1 MINSRAVKNQHKTIA
16 SALLH
21 GEVFTLDNLNLID
34 TTTPAKTERE
44 KIYSFVLNEAK
55 EHAIGTPKQDTTGL
69 LPKPIGDS
77 YHEFLEDDG
86 HDPEYADEQANKIEF
101 VCKKTFKKPKATEIA
116 GALASG
122 LDQDNSWLS
131 DWAIL
136 PSGEYYNLTSAT
148 RAGLRWFNNAHFD
161 KIPLTE
167 KGGSQLATNYV
178 NGKISSVDG
187 LAYNPK
193 YGRIFSRDGRTLA
206 NLFAEH
212 KHTSKCDLIEARDM
226 IESHLNFLLGDKLE
240 RDLILDWMAHQVQN
254 PGVLV
259 GYCPLILGT
268 QGDGKT
274 TIGRIV
280 RAAIGGRNVTM
291 IDNDSINSSFTGW
304 ANSSSTAIIEE
315 IRASGINR
323 FTIYDRLKSF
333 ITNVDVNITRKGF
346 DPITVENVTNYIAF
360 TNSPDAVPINDSD
373 RRFYILETRHLGD
386 KFDHIGNAEH
396 FDRVYDCIDNNP
408 NGIFRYLTNHKIS
421 ESFKKQRTPPQ
432 SAAKQRMIENSMS
445 SGALAIKERIE
456 MFGEILF
463 IGGGLS
469 TTLLYKKDS
478 SQFVYDLPKNKAMS
492 FAMAELGYI
501 KSNVRPRIGDGRST
515 IYHQR

>member
-1 MINSRAVKNQHKTIA
+1 MRSVKNQHRIIA

-21 GEVFTLDNLNLID
+21 GEVFTLDDLNLID
-34 TTTPAKTERE
+34 TITPAKTDRE
-44 KIYSFVLNEAK
+44 KIYSFVLRQAK

-77 YHEFLEDDG
+77 YHELLEDDG
-86 HDPEYADEQANKIEF
+86 HDPEYAAEQADKIEL

-122 LDQDNSWLS
+122 VAQDNSWLS

-148 RAGLRWFNNAHFD
+148 RVGQRWFNNAYFD

-178 NGKISSVDG
+178 NGKFTSVDG

-212 KHTSKCDLIEARDM
+212 KHTSKCDLTEARDM
-226 IESHLNFLLGDKLE
+226 IESHLNFLLGDKSE
-240 RDLILDWMAHQVQN
+240 RDLILNWMAHQVQN

-274 TIGRIV
+274 TIGRII

-315 IRASGINR
+315 IRASGTNR
-323 FTIYDRLKSF
+323 FTIYDRLKSV
-333 ITNVDVNITRKGF
+333 ITNVDVSITRKGF
-346 DPITVENVTNYIAF
+346 DPVTVENVTNYIAF
-360 TNSPDAVPINDSD
+360 TNSPDAVPINDTD
-373 RRFYILETRHLGD
+373 RRFYILETRHLGG
-386 KFDHIGNAEH
+386 KFDHDGNAEH
-396 FDRVYDCIDNNP
+396 FDSVYDCIKHNQK
-408 NGIFRYLTNHKIS
+408 GIYRYLEMHKIS
-421 ESFKKQRTPPQ
+421 ESFKNQRTPPQ
-432 SAAKQRMIENSMS
+432 SAAKQRMIENSMGA
-445 SGALAIKERIE
+445 GALAIKERIE
-456 MFGEILF
+456 MFGDVLL
-463 IGGGLS
+463 IGSGLS

-478 SQFVYDLPKNKAMS
+478 AQFVYDLPKNKAMS
-492 FAMAELGYI
+492 FAMTELGYI
-501 KSNVRPRIGDGRST
+501 KSDARPTAGGIKHRIYKKR
-515 IYHQR
+515 